1 MRRRHPLAMSTRF
14 RDATVTTFAFPASV
28 VQRLV
33 PSQLRLEVRDG
44 LGFVAV
50 ALVDMDGLRPS
61 RLPAWAG
68 SDAVFVGYR
77 VFVRA
82 VLEDGRVRRGLKV
95 IRTDVDRVHLL
106 VGTRLLTRYDTGL
119 IAASW
124 ERDGDDQRV
133 RARSRWR
140 GSELEVATRRDRP
153 QSPPAD
159 SPFDR
164 WEDAAPFSGPLPWT
178 FAPTGQTDSVVAV
191 KGVRSTWNPQP
202 VTVLSHHVALFEQ
215 PPFAG
220 HAPIVA
226 AAFHVADVDYRW
238 TPGDV
243 EAVQEGDT
251 R

>member
-1 MRRRHPLAMSTRF
+1 MSTRF
-14 RDATVTTFAFPASV
+14 RDATVVTFAFPASV
-28 VQRLV
+28 VRRLV

-61 RLPAWAG
+61 RLPERVG

-106 VGTRLLTRYDTGL
+106 VGTRLLTRYDVGL
-119 IAASW
+119 VAASW
-124 ERDGDDQRV
+124 ERHGDDQRV
-133 RARSRWR
+133 RVRSRWR
-140 GSELEVATRRDRP
+140 GSDLEVATRRDRP
-153 QSPPAD
+153 PSPPAG

-178 FAPTGQTDSVVAV
+178 FADTGQADTVVAV
-191 KGVRSTWNPQP
+191 KGVRSTWDPQP
-202 VTVLSHHVALFEQ
+202 VTVLSHHIALFEQ

-220 HAPIVA
+220 SDPIVA

-238 TPGDV
+238 RAGDL
-243 EAVQEGDT
+243 EAVQQDDV

>member
-1 MRRRHPLAMSTRF
+1 MSTRF
-14 RDATVTTFAFPASV
+14 RHATVVTFAFPASV

-33 PSQLRLEVRDG
+33 PRQLTLEARDG

-95 IRTDVDRVHLL
+95 IRTDVDRIHLL
-106 VGTRLLTRYDTGL
+106 AGTRLLTRYDAGL
-119 IAASW
+119 MAAVW
-124 ERDGDDQRV
+124 ERHGDDQRV
-133 RARSRWR
+133 RVRSRWR
-140 GSELEVATRRDRP
+140 GSDLEVAIRRDRP
-153 QSPPAD
+153 PSPPER

-191 KGVRSTWNPQP
+191 KGIRSTWDPRP
-202 VTVLSHHVALFEQ
+202 VTVLSHHIALFEH

-220 HAPIVA
+220 NDPLVA

-238 TPGDV
+238 RPGDL
-243 EAVQEGDT
+243 ETVQQGDV